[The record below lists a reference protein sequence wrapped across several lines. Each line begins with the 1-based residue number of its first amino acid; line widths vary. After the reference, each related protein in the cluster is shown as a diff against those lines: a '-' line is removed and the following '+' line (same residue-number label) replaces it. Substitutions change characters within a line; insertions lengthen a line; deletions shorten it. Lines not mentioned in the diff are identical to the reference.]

1 MKKISDRDI
10 IRVVIATGISSVVTQ
25 LLTIR
30 EFLTQFQGNEIVIAL
45 ILFNWLTL
53 GGIGTLMAR
62 GVVKR
67 SHPAKA
73 DVLARLSL
81 ALSVLAVLQILTI
94 RWLRDV
100 VFIHGSSVG
109 FYPTLLFSFLTIA
122 PYCLLLGFVLPYSLF
137 VLRTDCAD
145 YPGARI
151 YLTDNIGDVCG
162 GAIFS
167 FVLVFWV
174 SPLTAIFLTHLPL
187 LVSIYLLPAH
197 KNRRHPG
204 VLAAVVLVAA
214 LHAGSIGFE
223 RISLAPAE
231 GQLVYYRE
239 TRYGRIAVHRD
250 REQFTLFEDGVPVIS
265 SQNTSLA
272 EETIHYPLSQLEVI
286 QHVLLISAQGGVMA
300 ELEKYNLQSV
310 DFVELNPEA
319 TAVQFRFGMI
329 QPINGL
335 RKIHQDGRAYLSQSK
350 KIYDAIIVN
359 LPEPN
364 TFQVNRFYTDAFFE
378 MASNHLAADGILSFS
393 MQGFDNFLAQ
403 PQRQKLSS
411 LYNTAGIHFNNV
423 LLLPGKK
430 VFFLC
435 GDRELNPDIPAAL
448 ERKGIATAYISGF
461 FYGNVST
468 ERIDR
473 LNKMMDPATPPNT
486 DNSPYLMRLMFSQW
500 FAKFHTSPLGFFVV
514 TAILAL
520 IYLARIS
527 REEFVL
533 FSTGCMTMGSEILV
547 IFAFQIFFGYIY
559 LQIGIIVTVFLA
571 GLLPGAW
578 LGSRL
583 HHRGQQILALTD
595 GFLIAILALFMMAI
609 IIFAD
614 HLPVAFYLTFGF
626 AVSLACGFQ
635 FPVALYLRGSDNT
648 AASRAFSADLIGA
661 ACGTLLTSVVL
672 IPYAGIL
679 WAAGGLIGL
688 KLISLILIGTSGS
701 VRLNIEE

>member
-1 MKKISDRDI
+1 MKKIDDHAI

-45 ILFNWLTL
+45 IFFNWLIL

-62 GVVKR
+62 GVLKPSR
-67 SHPAKA
+67 KAPA
-73 DVLARLSL
+73 DLLAWLSL
-81 ALSVLAVLQILTI
+81 GLCVLAVLQILAI

-122 PYCLLLGFVLPYSLF
+122 PYCLLLGLVLPYSLF
-137 VLRTDCAD
+137 VLRIGRAD
-145 YPGARI
+145 YPGSRI
-151 YLTDNIGDVCG
+151 YITDNIGDICG
-162 GAIFS
+162 GALFS

-174 SPLTAIFLTHLPL
+174 SPLTALFLAHLPL
-187 LVSIYLLPAH
+187 LVSIYLLFTQSR
-197 KNRRHPG
+197 RRHPG
-204 VLAAVVLVAA
+204 ILITVVLMAA
-214 LHAGSIGFE
+214 ILAGSIGLE
-223 RISLAPAE
+223 HISLVPTE
-231 GQLVYYRE
+231 GKLVYFRE
-239 TRYGRIAVHRD
+239 TRYGRIAVHQD

-265 SQNTSLA
+265 SQNLSLA
-272 EETIHYPLSQLEVI
+272 EETIHYPLSQLDAI
-286 QHVLLISAQGGVMA
+286 DHVLLISAEGGVMA
-300 ELEKYNLQSV
+300 ELEKYPIQSI
-310 DFVELNPEA
+310 DYVELNPA
-319 TAVQFRFGMI
+319 AAAVQFRFGMI
-329 QPINGL
+329 KAIKGL
-335 RKIHQDGRAYLSQSK
+335 QVIHQDGRAYLSQSK

-364 TFQVNRFYTDAFFE
+364 TFQINRFYTDGFFE
-378 MASNHLAADGILSFS
+378 MAGKHLAANGILSFS

-411 LYNTAGIHFNNV
+411 LFNTARIHFKNV
-423 LLLPGKK
+423 MLLPGQK

-435 GDRELNPDIPAAL
+435 SDRKLNPDIPAVL
-448 ERKGIATAYISGF
+448 NQKGIATAYISGF
-461 FYGNVST
+461 FQGNLSP

-473 LNKMMDPATPPNT
+473 LNKLMDSSTPRNI

-500 FAKFHTSPLGFFVV
+500 FAKFQTSPVGFFLVI
-514 TAILAL
+514 AILAF
-520 IYLARIS
+520 IYLVRVS

-547 IFAFQIFFGYIY
+547 IFAFQIYFGYIY

-583 HHRGQQILALTD
+583 RHRGQQILALTD
-595 GFLIAILALFMMAI
+595 GILIVILALFILAI
-609 IIFAD
+609 VNLAD

-635 FPVALYLRGSDNT
+635 FPVALYLKGSDNT
-648 AASRAFSADLIGA
+648 AAARAFSADLIGA
-661 ACGTLLTSVVL
+661 ACGTLLTSIVL

-688 KLISLILIGTSGS
+688 KLISLILIGTSG
-701 VRLNIEE
+701 RAALK

>member
-1 MKKISDRDI
+1 LKKINDRAI

-45 ILFNWLTL
+45 VLFNWLIL
-53 GGIGTLMAR
+53 GGIGTL
-62 GVVKR
+62 
-67 SHPAKA
+67 
-73 DVLARLSL
+73 LARVIAQHSRPATVDILAWLSL
-81 ALSVLAVLQILTI
+81 VLSALAALQILAI

-137 VLRTDCAD
+137 VLRTDRAD

-151 YLTDNIGDVCG
+151 YITDNIGDVCG
-162 GAIFS
+162 GALFA

-174 SPLTAIFLTHLPL
+174 SPLKALFLAHLPL
-187 LVSIYLLPAH
+187 LVSIYLLSVH
-197 KNRRHPG
+197 KIRRHPG
-204 VLAAVVLVAA
+204 ILAAVVLVAA
-214 LHAGSIGFE
+214 LLVGSVGLE
-223 RISLAPAE
+223 QISLVPAE
-231 GQLVYYRE
+231 GKLVYYRE
-239 TRYGRIAVHRD
+239 TRYGRIAVHQD

-265 SQNTSLA
+265 SQNLSLA
-272 EETIHYPLSQLEVI
+272 EETIHFPLSQLDAI
-286 QHVLLISAQGGVMA
+286 HHVLLISAQGGVMT
-300 ELEKYNLQSV
+300 ELEKYSIQSI
-310 DFVELNPEA
+310 DYVELNP
-319 TAVQFRFGMI
+319 TAADVQFRFGMI
-329 QPINGL
+329 QNINGL
-335 RKIHQDGRAYLSQSK
+335 RNIHQDGRAFLSQTRK
-350 KIYDAIIVN
+350 NYDAIIVN

-364 TFQVNRFYTDAFFE
+364 TFQVNRFYTDSFFE
-378 MASNHLAADGILSFS
+378 LASSHLAENGILSFS

-411 LYNTAGIHFNNV
+411 LFNTAGIHFKNV
-423 LLLPGKK
+423 LLLPGQK

-435 GDRELNPDIPAAL
+435 SDRKLNPDIPAAL
-448 ERKGIATAYISGF
+448 AQKGITTAYISGF
-461 FYGNVST
+461 FHGNLSP

-473 LNKMMDPATPPNT
+473 LNTQLDPSTPPNT

-500 FAKFHTSPLGFFVV
+500 FAKFQTSPVGFFLVIV
-514 TAILAL
+514 ILAL
-520 IYLARIS
+520 IYLVRVS

-547 IFAFQIFFGYIY
+547 IFSFQIFFGYIY
-559 LQIGIIVTVFLA
+559 LQIGIIITVFLA

-578 LGSRL
+578 LGNRL
-583 HHRGQQILALTD
+583 HHRGRQILALTD
-595 GFLIAILALFMMAI
+595 GFLIAILALFILAI
-609 IIFAD
+609 INFAD
-614 HLPVAFYLTFGF
+614 QLPVAFYLAFGF

-648 AASRAFSADLIGA
+648 AAARVFSADLIGA

-679 WAAGGLIGL
+679 WAAAGLIGI
-688 KLISLILIGTSGS
+688 KLISLILIGTSG
-701 VRLNIEE
+701 RAALK